1 MTKMSGAQQLVRT
14 LEDLGVE
21 YLFGYP
27 GGAVI
32 DIYDALQHSTSI
44 KHILAR
50 HEQGACHMADGYSRS
65 TGKVGCALV
74 TSGPGATNAVTA
86 IATAYADSI
95 PMVVLTG
102 QVATS
107 LIGTDAFQEVDTM
120 GITRPVVKHSFLCKT
135 PQDIPKYVR
144 QAFYIASTGKPGPVV
159 VDIPKDCVGFASA
172 GTDFQPI
179 NEEDLK
185 LVTYNPT
192 MQGHKGQIRRAIK
205 QLMRADRPVALIGGG
220 AVVGNACENL
230 NKFLDRFNLPAVCT
244 LMGLGAVPASSK
256 RFLGMLGMHGT
267 YQANNTI
274 ARSDLI
280 FCVGARFDDRITN
293 NVKKFCPN
301 AKIIHIDIDPS
312 AISKIIDADL
322 PIVGDANTILG
333 QILSMADEMGVNQE
347 DAQLEQWWDYIEK
360 TKEVDGLSYE
370 KVDDIC
376 HPAQVIET
384 ICKACKGKNV
394 IVATD
399 VGQHQM
405 FTALYYKFEKPR
417 TLITSGGLGTM
428 GFGFPAAIGAWIG
441 NQDKD
446 TEVVLI
452 TGDGSFQ
459 MNIQE
464 LSTCLEFKV
473 PVKVFI
479 LDNHTLGMV
488 RQWQTLFY
496 QGRITCTNLNNN
508 PDFVKVAEAYGHT
521 GFVVGKPDEL
531 EDTVNKALAMKDKL
545 VVVDIMCNTCS
556 QVLPMQKTAG
566 AMDEMILPSDAANQP
581 KKAAQPH

>member
-32 DIYDALQHSTSI
+32 DIYDALQHSESI
-44 KHILAR
+44 KHVLAR
-50 HEQGACHMADGYSRS
+50 HEQGACHMADGYART

-86 IATAYADSI
+86 IATAYADSV

-135 PQDIPKYVR
+135 PHDIPKYIR

-179 NEEDLK
+179 HEEDLK

-192 MQGHKGQIRRAIK
+192 SQGHKGQIRRAIK
-205 QLMRADRPVALIGGG
+205 QLMRANRPIVLAGGG
-220 AVVGNACENL
+220 AIVGNACENL
-230 NKFLDRFNLPAVCT
+230 NKFVKRFNLPVVST
-244 LMGLGAVPASSK
+244 LLGLGAVPASSEN
-256 RFLGMLGMHGT
+256 FLGMLGMHGT
-267 YQANNTI
+267 YQANSAI
-274 ARSDLI
+274 AKSDLI

-293 NVKKFCPN
+293 NTKKFCPN

-312 AISKIIDADL
+312 AISKIIEADL
-322 PIVGDANTILG
+322 PIVGDAATILG
-333 QILSMADEMGVNQE
+333 QILDMSDEMGVKQE
-347 DAQLEQWWDYIEK
+347 EAQLQTWWEYINK
-360 TKEVDGLSYE
+360 IKEVDGLKYHKE
-370 KVDDIC
+370 DGIC
-376 HPAQVIET
+376 HPAEVVET
-384 ICKACKGKNV
+384 IYKACKGKNV
-394 IVATD
+394 IISTD

-417 TLITSGGLGTM
+417 TFITSGGLGTM
-428 GFGFPAAIGAWIG
+428 GFGFPAAIGAWFG
-441 NQDKD
+441 NQD
-446 TEVVLI
+446 TEVALI

-464 LSTCLEFKV
+464 LSTCLEYNV

-496 QGRITCTNLNNN
+496 QGRITSTNLNHN
-508 PDFVKVAEAYGHT
+508 PDFVKVAEAYGHS
-521 GFVVGKPDEL
+521 GFVVGKPEEL
-531 EDTVNKALAMKDKL
+531 EETVNKALAMKDKL
-545 VVVDIMCNTCS
+545 VVVDVMCNTCS

-566 AMDEMILPSDAANQP
+566 AMDEMLLPSDEANQ
-581 KKAAQPH
+581 A

>member
-32 DIYDALQHSTSI
+32 DIYDALQHSESI
-44 KHILAR
+44 KHVLAR
-50 HEQGACHMADGYSRS
+50 HEQGACHMADGYART

-86 IATAYADSI
+86 IATAYADSV

-102 QVATS
+102 QVATA

-135 PQDIPKYVR
+135 PHDIPKYIR

-179 NEEDLK
+179 HEEDLK

-192 MQGHKGQIRRAIK
+192 SQGHKGQIRRAIK
-205 QLMRADRPVALIGGG
+205 QLMRANRPIVLAGGG
-220 AVVGNACENL
+220 AIVGNACENL
-230 NKFLDRFNLPAVCT
+230 NKFVKRFNLPVVST
-244 LMGLGAVPASSK
+244 LLGLGAVPASSDN
-256 RFLGMLGMHGT
+256 FLGMLGMHGT
-267 YQANNTI
+267 YQANSAI
-274 ARSDLI
+274 AKSDLI

-293 NVKKFCPN
+293 NTKKFCPN

-312 AISKIIDADL
+312 AISKIIEADL
-322 PIVGDANTILG
+322 PIVGDAATILG
-333 QILSMADEMGVNQE
+333 QILDMSDEMGVKQE
-347 DAQLEQWWDYIEK
+347 EAQLQTWWEYINK
-360 TKEVDGLSYE
+360 IKEVDGLKYHKE
-370 KVDDIC
+370 EGIC
-376 HPAQVIET
+376 HPAEVVET
-384 ICKACKGKNV
+384 IYKACKGKNV
-394 IVATD
+394 IISTD

-417 TLITSGGLGTM
+417 TFITSGGLGTM
-428 GFGFPAAIGAWIG
+428 GFGFPAAIGAWFG
-441 NQDKD
+441 NQD

-464 LSTCLEFKV
+464 LSTCLEYNV

-496 QGRITCTNLNNN
+496 QGRITSTNLNHN
-508 PDFVKVAEAYGHT
+508 PDFVKVAEAYGHS
-521 GFVVGKPDEL
+521 GFVVGKPEEL
-531 EDTVNKALAMKDKL
+531 EETVNKALAMKDKL
-545 VVVDIMCNTCS
+545 VVVDVMCNTCS

-566 AMDEMILPSDAANQP
+566 AMDEMLLPSDEANQ
-581 KKAAQPH
+581 A

>member
-32 DIYDALQHSTSI
+32 DIYDALQHSESI
-44 KHILAR
+44 KHVLAR
-50 HEQGACHMADGYSRS
+50 HEQGACHMADGYART

-86 IATAYADSI
+86 IATAYADSV

-102 QVATS
+102 QVATA

-135 PQDIPKYVR
+135 PHDIPKYIR

-172 GTDFQPI
+172 STDFQPI
-179 NEEDLK
+179 HEEDLK

-192 MQGHKGQIRRAIK
+192 SQGHKGQIRRAIK
-205 QLMRADRPVALIGGG
+205 QLMRANRPIVLAGGG
-220 AVVGNACENL
+220 AIVGNACENL
-230 NKFLDRFNLPAVCT
+230 NKFVKRFNLPVVST
-244 LMGLGAVPASSK
+244 LLGLGAVPASSEN
-256 RFLGMLGMHGT
+256 FLGMLGMHGT
-267 YQANNTI
+267 YQANSAI
-274 ARSDLI
+274 AKSDLI

-293 NVKKFCPN
+293 NTKKFCPN

-312 AISKIIDADL
+312 AISKIIEADL
-322 PIVGDANTILG
+322 PIVGDAATILG
-333 QILSMADEMGVNQE
+333 QILDMSNEMGVKQE
-347 DAQLEQWWDYIEK
+347 EAQLQLWWEYINK
-360 TKEVDGLSYE
+360 IKEVDGLKYHKE
-370 KVDDIC
+370 DGIC
-376 HPAQVIET
+376 HPAEVVET
-384 ICKACKGKNV
+384 IYKACKGKNV
-394 IVATD
+394 IISTD

-417 TLITSGGLGTM
+417 TFITSGGLGTM
-428 GFGFPAAIGAWIG
+428 GFGFPAAIGAWFG
-441 NQDKD
+441 NQD

-464 LSTCLEFKV
+464 LSTCLEYNV

-496 QGRITCTNLNNN
+496 QGRITSTNLNHN
-508 PDFVKVAEAYGHT
+508 PDFVKVAEAYGHS
-521 GFVVGKPDEL
+521 GFVVGKPEEL
-531 EDTVNKALAMKDKL
+531 EETVNKALAMKDKL
-545 VVVDIMCNTCS
+545 VVVDVMCNTCS

-566 AMDEMILPSDAANQP
+566 AMDEMLLPSDEANQ
-581 KKAAQPH
+581 A

>member
-32 DIYDALQHSTSI
+32 DIYDALQHSESI
-44 KHILAR
+44 KHVLAR
-50 HEQGACHMADGYSRS
+50 HEQGACHMADGYART

-86 IATAYADSI
+86 IATAYADSV

-135 PQDIPKYVR
+135 PHDIPKYIR

-179 NEEDLK
+179 HEEDLK

-192 MQGHKGQIRRAIK
+192 SQGHKGQIRRAIK
-205 QLMRADRPVALIGGG
+205 QLMRANRPIVLAGGG
-220 AVVGNACENL
+220 AIVGNACENL
-230 NKFLDRFNLPAVCT
+230 NKFVKRFNLPVVST
-244 LMGLGAVPASSK
+244 LLGLGAVPASSEN
-256 RFLGMLGMHGT
+256 FLGMLGMHGT
-267 YQANNTI
+267 YQANSAI
-274 ARSDLI
+274 AKSDLI

-293 NVKKFCPN
+293 NTKKFCPN

-312 AISKIIDADL
+312 AISKIIEADL
-322 PIVGDANTILG
+322 PIVGDAATILG
-333 QILSMADEMGVNQE
+333 QILDMSDEMGVKQE
-347 DAQLEQWWDYIEK
+347 EAQLQTWWEYINK
-360 TKEVDGLSYE
+360 IKEVDGLKYH
-370 KVDDIC
+370 KVDGIC
-376 HPAQVIET
+376 HPAEVVET
-384 ICKACKGKNV
+384 IYKACKGKNV
-394 IVATD
+394 IISTD

-417 TLITSGGLGTM
+417 TFITSGGLGTM
-428 GFGFPAAIGAWIG
+428 GFGFPAAIGAWFG
-441 NQDKD
+441 NQD

-464 LSTCLEFKV
+464 LSTCLEYNV

-496 QGRITCTNLNNN
+496 QGRITSTNLNHN
-508 PDFVKVAEAYGHT
+508 PDFVKVAEAYGHS
-521 GFVVGKPDEL
+521 GFVVGKPEEL
-531 EDTVNKALAMKDKL
+531 EETVNKALAMKDKL
-545 VVVDIMCNTCS
+545 VVVDVMCNTCS

-566 AMDEMILPSDAANQP
+566 AMDEMLLPSDEANQ
-581 KKAAQPH
+581 A

>member
-32 DIYDALQHSTSI
+32 DIYDALQHSESI
-44 KHILAR
+44 KHVLAR
-50 HEQGACHMADGYSRS
+50 HEQGACHMADGYART

-86 IATAYADSI
+86 IATAYADSV

-135 PQDIPKYVR
+135 PHDIPKYTR

-179 NEEDLK
+179 HEEDLK

-192 MQGHKGQIRRAIK
+192 SQGHKGQIRRAIK
-205 QLMRADRPVALIGGG
+205 QLMRANRPIVLAGGG
-220 AVVGNACENL
+220 AIVGNACENL
-230 NKFLDRFNLPAVCT
+230 NKFVKRFNLPVVST
-244 LMGLGAVPASSK
+244 LLGLGAVPASSEN
-256 RFLGMLGMHGT
+256 FLGMLGMHGT
-267 YQANNTI
+267 FQANSAI
-274 ARSDLI
+274 AKSDLI

-293 NVKKFCPN
+293 NTKKFCPN

-312 AISKIIDADL
+312 AISKIIEADL
-322 PIVGDANTILG
+322 PIVGDAATILG
-333 QILSMADEMGVNQE
+333 QILDMSDEMGVKQE
-347 DAQLEQWWDYIEK
+347 EAQLQTWWEYINK
-360 TKEVDGLSYE
+360 IKEVDGLKYHKE
-370 KVDDIC
+370 EGIC
-376 HPAQVIET
+376 HPAEVVET
-384 ICKACKGKNV
+384 IYKACKGKNV
-394 IVATD
+394 IISTD

-417 TLITSGGLGTM
+417 TFITSGGLGTM
-428 GFGFPAAIGAWIG
+428 GFGFPAAIGAWFG
-441 NQDKD
+441 NQD

-464 LSTCLEFKV
+464 LSTCLEYNV

-496 QGRITCTNLNNN
+496 QGRITSTNLNHN
-508 PDFVKVAEAYGHT
+508 PDFVKVAEAYGHS
-521 GFVVGKPDEL
+521 GFVVGKPEEL
-531 EDTVNKALAMKDKL
+531 EETVNKALAMKDKL
-545 VVVDIMCNTCS
+545 VVVDVMCNTCS

-566 AMDEMILPSDAANQP
+566 AMDEMLLPSDEANQ
-581 KKAAQPH
+581 A

>member
-32 DIYDALQHSTSI
+32 DIYDALQHSESI
-44 KHILAR
+44 KHVLAR
-50 HEQGACHMADGYSRS
+50 HEQGACHMADGYART

-86 IATAYADSI
+86 IATAYADSV

-135 PQDIPKYVR
+135 PHDIPKYIR

-179 NEEDLK
+179 HEEDLK

-192 MQGHKGQIRRAIK
+192 SQGHKGQIRRAIK
-205 QLMRADRPVALIGGG
+205 QLMRSNRPIVLAGGG
-220 AVVGNACENL
+220 AIVGNACENL
-230 NKFLDRFNLPAVCT
+230 NKFVKRFNLPVVST
-244 LMGLGAVPASSK
+244 LLGLGAVPASSEN
-256 RFLGMLGMHGT
+256 FLGMLGMHGT
-267 YQANNTI
+267 YQANSAI
-274 ARSDLI
+274 AKSDLI

-293 NVKKFCPN
+293 NTKKFCPN

-312 AISKIIDADL
+312 AISKIIEADL
-322 PIVGDANTILG
+322 PIVGDAATILG
-333 QILSMADEMGVNQE
+333 QILDMSDEMGVKQE
-347 DAQLEQWWDYIEK
+347 EAQLQTWWEYINK
-360 TKEVDGLSYE
+360 IKEVDGLKYHKE
-370 KVDDIC
+370 DGIC
-376 HPAQVIET
+376 HPAEVVET
-384 ICKACKGKNV
+384 IYKACKGKNV
-394 IVATD
+394 IISTD

-417 TLITSGGLGTM
+417 TFITSGGLGTM
-428 GFGFPAAIGAWIG
+428 GFGFPAAIGAWFG
-441 NQDKD
+441 NQD

-464 LSTCLEFKV
+464 LSTCLEYNV

-496 QGRITCTNLNNN
+496 QGRITSTNLNHN
-508 PDFVKVAEAYGHT
+508 PDFVKVAEAYGHS
-521 GFVVGKPDEL
+521 GFVVGKPEEL
-531 EDTVNKALAMKDKL
+531 EETVNKALSMKDKL
-545 VVVDIMCNTCS
+545 VVVDVMCNTCS

-566 AMDEMILPSDAANQP
+566 AMDEMLLPSDEANQ
-581 KKAAQPH
+581 A

>member
-32 DIYDALQHSTSI
+32 DIYDALQHSESI
-44 KHILAR
+44 KHVLAR
-50 HEQGACHMADGYSRS
+50 HEQGACHMADGYART

-86 IATAYADSI
+86 IATAYADSV

-135 PQDIPKYVR
+135 PHDIPKYIR

-179 NEEDLK
+179 HEEDLK

-192 MQGHKGQIRRAIK
+192 SQGHKGQIRRAIK
-205 QLMRADRPVALIGGG
+205 QLMRANRPIVLAGGG
-220 AVVGNACENL
+220 AIVGNACENL
-230 NKFLDRFNLPAVCT
+230 NKFVKRFNLPVVST
-244 LMGLGAVPASSK
+244 LLGLGAVPASSDN
-256 RFLGMLGMHGT
+256 FLGMLGMHGT
-267 YQANNTI
+267 YQANSAI
-274 ARSDLI
+274 AKSDLI

-293 NVKKFCPN
+293 NTKKFCPN

-312 AISKIIDADL
+312 AISKIIEADL
-322 PIVGDANTILG
+322 PIVGDAATILG
-333 QILSMADEMGVNQE
+333 QILDMSDEMGVKQE
-347 DAQLEQWWDYIEK
+347 EAQLQTWWEYINK
-360 TKEVDGLSYE
+360 IKEVDGLKYHKE
-370 KVDDIC
+370 DGIC
-376 HPAQVIET
+376 HPAEVVET
-384 ICKACKGKNV
+384 IYKACKGKNV
-394 IVATD
+394 IISTD

-417 TLITSGGLGTM
+417 TFITSGGLGTM
-428 GFGFPAAIGAWIG
+428 GFGFPAAIGAWFG
-441 NQDKD
+441 NQD

-464 LSTCLEFKV
+464 LSTCLEYNV

-496 QGRITCTNLNNN
+496 QGRITSTNLNHN
-508 PDFVKVAEAYGHT
+508 PDFVKVAEAYGHS
-521 GFVVGKPDEL
+521 GFVVGKPEEL
-531 EDTVNKALAMKDKL
+531 EETVNKALAMKDKL
-545 VVVDIMCNTCS
+545 VVVDVMCNTCS

-566 AMDEMILPSDAANQP
+566 AMDEMLLPSDEANQ
-581 KKAAQPH
+581 A

>member
-32 DIYDALQHSTSI
+32 DIYDALQHSESI
-44 KHILAR
+44 KHVLAR
-50 HEQGACHMADGYSRS
+50 HEQGACHMADGYART

-86 IATAYADSI
+86 IATAYADSV

-102 QVATS
+102 QVATA

-135 PQDIPKYVR
+135 PHDIPKYIR

-179 NEEDLK
+179 HEEDLK

-192 MQGHKGQIRRAIK
+192 SQGHKGQIRRAIK
-205 QLMRADRPVALIGGG
+205 QLMRANRPIVLAGGG
-220 AVVGNACENL
+220 AIVGNACENL
-230 NKFLDRFNLPAVCT
+230 NKFVKRFNLPVVST
-244 LMGLGAVPASSK
+244 LLGLGAVPASSEN
-256 RFLGMLGMHGT
+256 FLGMLGMHGT
-267 YQANNTI
+267 YQANSAI
-274 ARSDLI
+274 AKSDLI

-293 NVKKFCPN
+293 NTKKFCPN

-312 AISKIIDADL
+312 AISKIIEADL
-322 PIVGDANTILG
+322 PIVGDAATILG
-333 QILSMADEMGVNQE
+333 QILDMSDEMGVKQE
-347 DAQLEQWWDYIEK
+347 EAQLQLWWEYINK
-360 TKEVDGLSYE
+360 IKEVDGLKYHKE
-370 KVDDIC
+370 DGIC
-376 HPAQVIET
+376 HPAEVVET
-384 ICKACKGKNV
+384 IYKACKGKNV
-394 IVATD
+394 IISTD

-417 TLITSGGLGTM
+417 TFITSGGLGTM
-428 GFGFPAAIGAWIG
+428 GFGFPAAIGAWFG
-441 NQDKD
+441 NQD

-464 LSTCLEFKV
+464 LSTCLEYNV

-496 QGRITCTNLNNN
+496 QGRITSTNLNHN
-508 PDFVKVAEAYGHT
+508 PDFVKVAEAYGHS
-521 GFVVGKPDEL
+521 GFVVGKPEEL
-531 EDTVNKALAMKDKL
+531 EETVNKALAMKDKL
-545 VVVDIMCNTCS
+545 VVVDVMCNTCS

-566 AMDEMILPSDAANQP
+566 AMDEMLLPSDEANQ
-581 KKAAQPH
+581 A

>member
-32 DIYDALQHSTSI
+32 DIYDALQHSESI
-44 KHILAR
+44 KHVLAR
-50 HEQGACHMADGYSRS
+50 HEQGACHMADGYART

-86 IATAYADSI
+86 IATAYADSV

-135 PQDIPKYVR
+135 PHDIPKYIR

-179 NEEDLK
+179 KEEDLK

-192 MQGHKGQIRRAIK
+192 SQGHKGQIRRAIK
-205 QLMRADRPVALIGGG
+205 QLMRANRPIVLAGGG
-220 AVVGNACENL
+220 AIVGNACENL
-230 NKFLDRFNLPAVCT
+230 NKFVKRFNLPVVST
-244 LMGLGAVPASSK
+244 LLGLGAVPASSEN
-256 RFLGMLGMHGT
+256 FLGMLGMHGT
-267 YQANNTI
+267 YQANSAI
-274 ARSDLI
+274 AKSDLI

-293 NVKKFCPN
+293 NTKKFCPN

-312 AISKIIDADL
+312 AISKIIEADL
-322 PIVGDANTILG
+322 PIVGDAATILG
-333 QILSMADEMGVNQE
+333 QILDMSDEMGVKQE
-347 DAQLEQWWDYIEK
+347 EAQLQPWWEYINK
-360 TKEVDGLSYE
+360 TKEVDGLKYHKE
-370 KVDDIC
+370 EGIC
-376 HPAQVIET
+376 HPAEVVET
-384 ICKACKGKNV
+384 IYKACKGKNV
-394 IVATD
+394 IISTD

-417 TLITSGGLGTM
+417 TFITSGGLGTM
-428 GFGFPAAIGAWIG
+428 GFGFPAAIGAWFG
-441 NQDKD
+441 NQD

-464 LSTCLEFKV
+464 LSTCLEYNV

-479 LDNHTLGMV
+479 IDNHTLGMV

-496 QGRITCTNLNNN
+496 QGRITSTNLNHN
-508 PDFVKVAEAYGHT
+508 PDFVKVAEAYGHS
-521 GFVVGKPDEL
+521 GFVVGKPEEL
-531 EDTVNKALAMKDKL
+531 EETVNKALAMKDKL
-545 VVVDIMCNTCS
+545 VVVDVMCNTCS

-566 AMDEMILPSDAANQP
+566 AMDEMLLPSDEANQ
-581 KKAAQPH
+581 A

>member
-32 DIYDALQHSTSI
+32 DIYDALQHSESI

-50 HEQGACHMADGYSRS
+50 HEQGACHMADGYART

-86 IATAYADSI
+86 IATAYADSV

-135 PQDIPKYVR
+135 PHDIPKYIR

-179 NEEDLK
+179 KEEDLK

-192 MQGHKGQIRRAIK
+192 SQGHKGQIRRAIK
-205 QLMRADRPVALIGGG
+205 QLMRANRPIVLAGGG
-220 AVVGNACENL
+220 AIVGNACENL
-230 NKFLDRFNLPAVCT
+230 NKFVKRFNLPVVST
-244 LMGLGAVPASSK
+244 LLGLGAVPASSEN
-256 RFLGMLGMHGT
+256 FLGMLGMHGT
-267 YQANNTI
+267 YQANSAI
-274 ARSDLI
+274 AKSDSI

-293 NVKKFCPN
+293 NTKKFCPN

-312 AISKIIDADL
+312 AISKIIEADL
-322 PIVGDANTILG
+322 PIVGDAATVLG
-333 QILSMADEMGVNQE
+333 QILDMSDEMGVKQE
-347 DAQLEQWWDYIEK
+347 EAQLQPWWEYINK
-360 TKEVDGLSYE
+360 IKEVDGLKYHKE
-370 KVDDIC
+370 KGIC
-376 HPAQVIET
+376 HPAEVVET
-384 ICKACKGKNV
+384 IYKACKGKNV
-394 IVATD
+394 IISTD

-417 TLITSGGLGTM
+417 TFITSGGVGTM
-428 GFGFPAAIGAWIG
+428 GFGFPAAIGAWFG
-441 NQDKD
+441 NQD

-464 LSTCLEFKV
+464 LSTCLEYNV

-479 LDNHTLGMV
+479 IDNHTLGMV

-496 QGRITCTNLNNN
+496 QGRITSTNLNHN
-508 PDFVKVAEAYGHT
+508 PDFVKVAEAYGHI
-521 GFVVGKPDEL
+521 GFMVGKPEEL
-531 EDTVNKALAMKDKL
+531 EETVNKALAMKDKL
-545 VVVDIMCNTCS
+545 VVVDVICNTCS

-566 AMDEMILPSDAANQP
+566 AMDEMILPSDEANQ
-581 KKAAQPH
+581 A

>member
-32 DIYDALQHSTSI
+32 DIYDALQHSESI
-44 KHILAR
+44 KHVLAR
-50 HEQGACHMADGYSRS
+50 HEQGACHMADGYART

-86 IATAYADSI
+86 IATAYADSV

-135 PQDIPKYVR
+135 PHDIPKYIR

-179 NEEDLK
+179 HEEDLK

-192 MQGHKGQIRRAIK
+192 SQGHKGQIRRAIK
-205 QLMRADRPVALIGGG
+205 QLMRANRPIVLAGGG
-220 AVVGNACENL
+220 AIVGNACENL
-230 NKFLDRFNLPAVCT
+230 NKFVKRFNLPVVST
-244 LMGLGAVPASSK
+244 LLGLGAVPASSEN
-256 RFLGMLGMHGT
+256 FLGMLGMHGT
-267 YQANNTI
+267 YQANSAI
-274 ARSDLI
+274 AKSDLI

-293 NVKKFCPN
+293 NTKKFCPN

-312 AISKIIDADL
+312 AISKIIEADL
-322 PIVGDANTILG
+322 PIVGDAATILG
-333 QILSMADEMGVNQE
+333 QILDMSDEMGVKQE
-347 DAQLEQWWDYIEK
+347 EAQLQLWWEYINK
-360 TKEVDGLSYE
+360 IKEVDGLKYHKE
-370 KVDDIC
+370 EGIC
-376 HPAQVIET
+376 HPAEVVET
-384 ICKACKGKNV
+384 IYKACKGKNV
-394 IVATD
+394 IISTD

-417 TLITSGGLGTM
+417 TFITSGGLGTM
-428 GFGFPAAIGAWIG
+428 GFGFPAAIGAWFG
-441 NQDKD
+441 NQD

-464 LSTCLEFKV
+464 LSTCLEYNV

-496 QGRITCTNLNNN
+496 QGRITSTNLNHN
-508 PDFVKVAEAYGHT
+508 PDFVKVAEAYGHS
-521 GFVVGKPDEL
+521 GFVVGKPEEL
-531 EDTVNKALAMKDKL
+531 EETVNKALAMKDKL
-545 VVVDIMCNTCS
+545 VVVDVMCNTCS

-566 AMDEMILPSDAANQP
+566 AMDEMLLPSDEANQ
-581 KKAAQPH
+581 A

>member
-32 DIYDALQHSTSI
+32 DIYDALQHSESI
-44 KHILAR
+44 KHVLAR
-50 HEQGACHMADGYSRS
+50 HEQGACHMADGYART

-86 IATAYADSI
+86 IATAYADSV

-135 PQDIPKYVR
+135 PHDIPKYIR

-179 NEEDLK
+179 HEEDLK

-192 MQGHKGQIRRAIK
+192 SQGHKGQIRRAIK
-205 QLMRADRPVALIGGG
+205 QLMRANRPIVLAGGG
-220 AVVGNACENL
+220 AIVGNACENL
-230 NKFLDRFNLPAVCT
+230 NKFVKRFNLPVVST
-244 LMGLGAVPASSK
+244 LLGLGAVPASSEN
-256 RFLGMLGMHGT
+256 FLGMLGMHGT
-267 YQANNTI
+267 YQANSAI
-274 ARSDLI
+274 AKSDLI

-293 NVKKFCPN
+293 NTKKFCPN

-312 AISKIIDADL
+312 AISKIIEADL
-322 PIVGDANTILG
+322 PIVGDAATILG
-333 QILSMADEMGVNQE
+333 QILDMSDEMGVKQE
-347 DAQLEQWWDYIEK
+347 EAQLQTWWEYINK
-360 TKEVDGLSYE
+360 LKEVDGLKYHKE
-370 KVDDIC
+370 DGIC
-376 HPAQVIET
+376 HPAEVVET
-384 ICKACKGKNV
+384 IYKACKGKNV
-394 IVATD
+394 IISTD

-417 TLITSGGLGTM
+417 TFITSGGLGTM
-428 GFGFPAAIGAWIG
+428 GFGFPAAIGAWFG
-441 NQDKD
+441 NQD

-464 LSTCLEFKV
+464 LSTCLEYNV

-496 QGRITCTNLNNN
+496 QGRITSTNLNHN
-508 PDFVKVAEAYGHT
+508 PDFVKVAEAYGHS
-521 GFVVGKPDEL
+521 GFVVGKPEEL
-531 EDTVNKALAMKDKL
+531 EETVNKALAMKDKL
-545 VVVDIMCNTCS
+545 VVVDVMCNTCS

-566 AMDEMILPSDAANQP
+566 AMDEMLLPSDEANQ
-581 KKAAQPH
+581 A

>member
-32 DIYDALQHSTSI
+32 DIYDALQHSESI
-44 KHILAR
+44 KHVLAR
-50 HEQGACHMADGYSRS
+50 HEQGACHMADGYART

-86 IATAYADSI
+86 IATSYADSV

-135 PQDIPKYVR
+135 PHDIPKYIR

-179 NEEDLK
+179 HEEDLK

-192 MQGHKGQIRRAIK
+192 SQGHKGQIRRAIK
-205 QLMRADRPVALIGGG
+205 QLMRANRPIVLAGGG
-220 AVVGNACENL
+220 AIVGNACENL
-230 NKFLDRFNLPAVCT
+230 NKFVKRFNLPVVST
-244 LMGLGAVPASSK
+244 LLGLGAVPASSEN
-256 RFLGMLGMHGT
+256 FLGMLGMHGT
-267 YQANNTI
+267 YQANSAI
-274 ARSDLI
+274 AKSDLI

-293 NVKKFCPN
+293 NTKKFCPN

-312 AISKIIDADL
+312 AISKIIEADL
-322 PIVGDANTILG
+322 PIVGDAATILG
-333 QILSMADEMGVNQE
+333 QILDMSDEMGVKQE
-347 DAQLEQWWDYIEK
+347 EAQLQTWWEYINK
-360 TKEVDGLSYE
+360 IKEVDGLKYHKE
-370 KVDDIC
+370 DGIC
-376 HPAQVIET
+376 HPAEVVET
-384 ICKACKGKNV
+384 IYKACKGKNV
-394 IVATD
+394 IISTD

-417 TLITSGGLGTM
+417 TFITSGGLGTM
-428 GFGFPAAIGAWIG
+428 GFGFPAAIGAWFG
-441 NQDKD
+441 NQD

-464 LSTCLEFKV
+464 LSTCLEYNV

-496 QGRITCTNLNNN
+496 QGRITSTNLNHN
-508 PDFVKVAEAYGHT
+508 PDFVKVAEAYGHS
-521 GFVVGKPDEL
+521 GFVVGKPEEL
-531 EDTVNKALAMKDKL
+531 EETVNKALAMKDKL
-545 VVVDIMCNTCS
+545 VVVDVMCNTCS

-566 AMDEMILPSDAANQP
+566 AMDEMLLPSDEANQ
-581 KKAAQPH
+581 A

>member
-32 DIYDALQHSTSI
+32 DIYDALQHSESI
-44 KHILAR
+44 KHVLAR
-50 HEQGACHMADGYSRS
+50 HEQGACHMADGYART

-86 IATAYADSI
+86 IATAYADSV

-135 PQDIPKYVR
+135 PHDIPKYIR

-159 VDIPKDCVGFASA
+159 VDIPKDCIGFASA

-179 NEEDLK
+179 HEEDLK

-192 MQGHKGQIRRAIK
+192 SQGHKGQIRRAIK
-205 QLMRADRPVALIGGG
+205 QLMRANRPIVLAGGG
-220 AVVGNACENL
+220 AIVGNACENL
-230 NKFLDRFNLPAVCT
+230 NKFVKRFNLPVVST
-244 LMGLGAVPASSK
+244 LLGLGAVPASSEN
-256 RFLGMLGMHGT
+256 FLGMLGMHGT
-267 YQANNTI
+267 YQANSAI
-274 ARSDLI
+274 AKSDLI

-293 NVKKFCPN
+293 NPKKFCPN

-312 AISKIIDADL
+312 AISKIIEADL
-322 PIVGDANTILG
+322 PIVGDAATILG
-333 QILSMADEMGVNQE
+333 QILDMSDEMGVKQE
-347 DAQLEQWWDYIEK
+347 EAQLQTWWEYINK
-360 TKEVDGLSYE
+360 LKEVDGLKYHKE
-370 KVDDIC
+370 EGIC
-376 HPAQVIET
+376 HPAEVVET
-384 ICKACKGKNV
+384 IYKACKGKNV
-394 IVATD
+394 IISTD

-417 TLITSGGLGTM
+417 TFITSGGLGTM
-428 GFGFPAAIGAWIG
+428 GFGFPAAIGAWFG
-441 NQDKD
+441 NQD

-464 LSTCLEFKV
+464 LSTCLEYNV

-496 QGRITCTNLNNN
+496 QGRITSTNLNHN
-508 PDFVKVAEAYGHT
+508 PDFVKVAEAYGHS
-521 GFVVGKPDEL
+521 GFVVGKPEEL
-531 EDTVNKALAMKDKL
+531 EETVNKALAMKDKL
-545 VVVDIMCNTCS
+545 VVVDVMCNTCS

-566 AMDEMILPSDAANQP
+566 AMDEMLLPSDEANRP
-581 KKAAQPH
+581 KQL

>member
-32 DIYDALQHSTSI
+32 DIYDALQHSESI
-44 KHILAR
+44 KHVLAR
-50 HEQGACHMADGYSRS
+50 HEQGACHMADGYART

-86 IATAYADSI
+86 IATAYADSV

-102 QVATS
+102 QVATA

-135 PQDIPKYVR
+135 PHDIPKYIR

-179 NEEDLK
+179 HEEDLK

-192 MQGHKGQIRRAIK
+192 SQGHKGQIRRAIK
-205 QLMRADRPVALIGGG
+205 QLMRANRPIVLAGGG
-220 AVVGNACENL
+220 AIVGNACENL
-230 NKFLDRFNLPAVCT
+230 NKFVKRFNLPVVST
-244 LMGLGAVPASSK
+244 LLGLGAVPASSDN
-256 RFLGMLGMHGT
+256 FLGMLGMHGT
-267 YQANNTI
+267 YQANSAI
-274 ARSDLI
+274 AKSDLI

-293 NVKKFCPN
+293 NTKKFCPN

-312 AISKIIDADL
+312 AISKIIEADL
-322 PIVGDANTILG
+322 PIVGDAATILG
-333 QILSMADEMGVNQE
+333 QILDMSDEMGVKQE
-347 DAQLEQWWDYIEK
+347 EAQLQTWWEYINK
-360 TKEVDGLSYE
+360 IKEVDGLKYHKE
-370 KVDDIC
+370 DGIC
-376 HPAQVIET
+376 HPAEVVET
-384 ICKACKGKNV
+384 IYKACKGKNV
-394 IVATD
+394 IISTD

-417 TLITSGGLGTM
+417 TFITSGGLGTM
-428 GFGFPAAIGAWIG
+428 GFGFPAAIGAWFG
-441 NQDKD
+441 NQD

-464 LSTCLEFKV
+464 LSTCLEYNV

-496 QGRITCTNLNNN
+496 QGRITSTNLNHN
-508 PDFVKVAEAYGHT
+508 PDFVKVAEAYGHS
-521 GFVVGKPDEL
+521 GFVVGKPEEL
-531 EDTVNKALAMKDKL
+531 EETVNKALAMKDKL
-545 VVVDIMCNTCS
+545 VVVDVMCNTCS

-566 AMDEMILPSDAANQP
+566 AMDEMILPSDEANQ
-581 KKAAQPH
+581 A

>member
-32 DIYDALQHSTSI
+32 DIYDALQHSESI
-44 KHILAR
+44 KHVLAR
-50 HEQGACHMADGYSRS
+50 HEQGACHMADGYART

-86 IATAYADSI
+86 IATAYADSV

-135 PQDIPKYVR
+135 PHDIPKYIR

-179 NEEDLK
+179 HEEDLK

-192 MQGHKGQIRRAIK
+192 SQGHKGQIRRAIK
-205 QLMRADRPVALIGGG
+205 QLMRANRPIVLAGGG
-220 AVVGNACENL
+220 AIVGNAFENL
-230 NKFLDRFNLPAVCT
+230 NKFVKRFNLPVVST
-244 LMGLGAVPASSK
+244 LLGLGAVPASSDN
-256 RFLGMLGMHGT
+256 FLGMLGMHGT
-267 YQANNTI
+267 YQANSAI
-274 ARSDLI
+274 AKSDLI

-293 NVKKFCPN
+293 NTKKFCPN

-312 AISKIIDADL
+312 AISKIIEADL
-322 PIVGDANTILG
+322 PIVGDAATILG
-333 QILSMADEMGVNQE
+333 QILDMSDEMGVKQE
-347 DAQLEQWWDYIEK
+347 EAQLQTWWEYINK
-360 TKEVDGLSYE
+360 IKEVDGLKYHKE
-370 KVDDIC
+370 DGIC
-376 HPAQVIET
+376 HPAEVVET
-384 ICKACKGKNV
+384 IYKACKGKNV
-394 IVATD
+394 IISTD

-417 TLITSGGLGTM
+417 TFITSGGLGTM
-428 GFGFPAAIGAWIG
+428 GFGFPAAIGAWFG
-441 NQDKD
+441 NQD

-464 LSTCLEFKV
+464 LSTCLEYNV

-496 QGRITCTNLNNN
+496 QGRITSTNLNHN
-508 PDFVKVAEAYGHT
+508 PDFVKVAEAYGHS
-521 GFVVGKPDEL
+521 GFVVGKPEEL
-531 EDTVNKALAMKDKL
+531 EETVNKALAMKDKL
-545 VVVDIMCNTCS
+545 VVVDVMCNTCS

-566 AMDEMILPSDAANQP
+566 AMDEMLLPSDEANQ
-581 KKAAQPH
+581 A